1 MRHPVVCGTIFG
13 VVVMAVMR
21 VDVVPLGAAAQ
32 PLLRPVTLLIQLV
45 AHTAFFGIPVALVAR
60 RVLRARA

>member
-1 MRHPVVCGTIFG
+1 
-13 VVVMAVMR
+13 MAVMR